1 LLAKIAKPA
10 QQVGI
15 AAQLGRLAYAWE
27 VGVEIGDES
36 TRTGAIFLH
45 GSRPEGDGQLLH
57 LRFEDLV

>member
-1 LLAKIAKPA
+1 LLAKISKPA

-15 AAQLGRLAYAWE
+15 AAQLGKLTYAWE
-27 VGVEIGDES
+27 VGVEIGEES

-45 GSRPEGDGQLLH
+45 GSRPEGDGQLLQ

>member
-15 AAQLGRLAYAWE
+15 TTQLGRLTYAWE
-27 VGVEIGDES
+27 MGVEIGEES

-45 GSRPEGDGQLLH
+45 RSRPEGDGQLLH
-57 LRFEDLV
+57 LSFQDLV